1 MIERLEFIQA
11 LAAAIPAIITDSW
24 PAWSAAH
31 AGDPFFRMIEERLLC
46 LRDRHGQP
54 DLETLCAYLVAE
66 DLVPA
71 PQSVPSA
78 MFWPYKRSATF
89 ADSRGVIKKRVPAS
103 IVKSTSGALNGAPGS
118 WRWGAWEIFKKAIE
132 CLRKQPPT
140 GGAATKDQGPMG
152 RDKWFA
158 EAAGSGLFWLCYF
171 MRYTLNFMYGPGAPN
186 KWPFSFRMPPWCVT
200 SHRRWRLN
208 AYDDDGYA
216 WLNLV
221 WYPPA
226 GKNYGSGIS
235 LYIKIS
241 PDTSKPNPGNMDVG
255 SIFSEHAS
263 MNDDWEVEGDYE
275 TATLS
280 PLPSSWIRWPISCSP
295 HSGDNNLYQLLHFQN
310 MSGAYIIDVFVS
322 SNFSVNEPEYL
333 YVEKIGGLWY

>member
-1 MIERLEFIQA
+1 MIERLEFIHA
-11 LAAAIPAIITDSW
+11 LAAAVPAIVTDGW
-24 PAWSAAH
+24 PAWSAIH
-31 AGDPFFRMIEERLLC
+31 AGDPFFGMIEERLLC
-46 LRDRHGQP
+46 LRARYCQP
-54 DLETLCAYLVAE
+54 DLETLCAHLIAE

-71 PQSVPSA
+71 PQAVPSA
-78 MFWPYKRSATF
+78 LFWQYKRSATF

-103 IVKSTSGALNGAPGS
+103 IVKSASGALNGAPGS
-118 WRWGAWEIFKKAIE
+118 WRWGAWEIFKKAID
-132 CLRKQPPT
+132 CLRRQPAT

-152 RDKWFA
+152 RDKWFP

-171 MRYTLNFMYGPGAPN
+171 MRHTLNFMYGPDAPN
-186 KWPFSFRMPPWCVT
+186 KWPFNFQMPPWCVNA
-200 SHRRWRLN
+200 HRRWRLN
-208 AYDDDGYA
+208 AYGSYGYA
-216 WLNLV
+216 LLNLA
-221 WYPPA
+221 WFPPA
-226 GKNYGSGIS
+226 GMSYGAGIC
-235 LYIKIS
+235 LYVKVS

-263 MNDDWEVEGDYE
+263 MNDDWEVEGEYE

-322 SNFSVNEPEYL
+322 SNFSVNEPDYL